1 MRGGLLG
8 GGLGALAVLSASPW
22 ERSGVF
28 EGGGRSGWAW
38 GGGRSRGGDT
48 LNPAGTEEG
57 GRELEVELSSERLL
71 LEERMSSQLQD

>member
-28 EGGGRSGWAW
+28 GGGAGVGGLGEGG
-38 GGGRSRGGDT
+38 D
-48 LNPAGTEEG
+48 
-57 GRELEVELSSERLL
+57 REAVIP
-71 LEERMSSQLQD
+71 